1 MELNSTEDLPGYLV
15 EVLPESAEAVEEV
28 RLQYRDDPGIR
39 VYGYVSLA
47 FWWPVFEP
55 ALKDGTNPGLVGR
68 CFEVLEAMLSCPE
81 QDVRD
86 AAAIRVAPNLLDSR
100 WWSWVCR
107 HAGPA
112 TRADLGTNGCEPVVP
127 RLPEYAGYLVDRFPE
142 YREAI
147 DDAVG
152 SGAVDRDVAS
162 ALTRDVLVG
171 AVLRS
176 AVESADDQ
184 VLWSWYRTAEELL
197 ASPDDELTDA
207 ALHELPRTAGDTA
220 AHAAVSQLRAGPLLA
235 KAIDDHYGDTTWRT
249 EPLRRTP

>member
-28 RLQYRDDPGIR
+28 RLEYLDHSAIR

-55 ALKDGTNPGLVGR
+55 ALKDGSDPGLVGR

-86 AAAIRVAPNLLDSR
+86 AAVIRITPYLFTSR

-107 HAGPA
+107 YAGPA
-112 TRADLGTNGCEPVVP
+112 TRADLRRNGCEPVVP
-127 RLPEYAGYLVDRFPE
+127 RLPEYAGYLADRFPE

-152 SGAVDRDVAS
+152 SGAVDWYVAN

-176 AVESADDQ
+176 AIESADDQ

-207 ALHELPRTAGDTA
+207 VLHELPRAASDTA
-220 AHAAVSQLRAGPLLA
+220 AHAAVSQLRAGPHLA

-249 EPLRRTP
+249 KPPG